1 MCFSILILIPKFTE
15 DKDERFIK
23 AERLSL
29 PSPLED
35 RDSDDEND
43 VAANAVID
51 LSEKRESRKRRRTD
65 LTLEKKKFKAKVEE
79 DITL

>member
-1 MCFSILILIPKFTE
+1 MCFSILLFLPKLTE
-15 DKDERFIK
+15 DKDERFIT
-23 AERLSL
+23 AERLSPPL
-29 PSPLED
+29 PLED

-43 VAANAVID
+43 VVANAVIT